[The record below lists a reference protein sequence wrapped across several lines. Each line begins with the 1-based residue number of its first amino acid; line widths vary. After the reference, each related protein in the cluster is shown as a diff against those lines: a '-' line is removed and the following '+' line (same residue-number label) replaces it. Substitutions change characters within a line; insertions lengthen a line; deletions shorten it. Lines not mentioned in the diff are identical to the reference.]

1 MLIDWPKIPQVPQ
14 NLSVQFVCTSPKVL
28 DFNEKR
34 LHWASVVRAQMH
46 PGQALKKLF
55 LFSPSKIELSGEFF
69 AHVTSLKNTAKQ
81 VATKS
86 LQTFGCILHAYL
98 IRCPKC
104 GPWYSI
110 SRKNYGLF
118 HLCTFQ
124 IVQILVHS
132 YFNLVS
138 WLLPLEA
145 VSEPLLEMAVE
156 LINIHL
162 ISVQRKRLA

>member
-1 MLIDWPKIPQVPQ
+1 MDADSLAENTP
-14 NLSVQFVCTSPKVL
+14 N
-28 DFNEKR
+28 FNEKR

-110 SRKNYGLF
+110 SRKNYVGFLGNGEVNSFSTIYIPILKTSHVLIQFDFQELF
-118 HLCTFQ
+118 FQ
-124 IVQILVHS
+124 T
-132 YFNLVS
+132 
-138 WLLPLEA
+138 
-145 VSEPLLEMAVE
+145 
-156 LINIHL
+156 
-162 ISVQRKRLA
+162 

>member
-1 MLIDWPKIPQVPQ
+1 MDKGLTVPKWVLIVLLKIPP
-14 NLSVQFVCTSPKVL
+14 NALEFVCSSLKVL

-34 LHWASVVRAQMH
+34 LHWASVVRVQMH

-104 GPWYSI
+104 GPWYLI
-110 SRKNYGLF
+110 SRKNYAGFLGNGELLNHF
-118 HLCTFQ
+118 LTFPAC
-124 IVQILVHS
+124 
-132 YFNLVS
+132 F
-138 WLLPLEA
+138 
-145 VSEPLLEMAVE
+145 
-156 LINIHL
+156 
-162 ISVQRKRLA
+162 